1 MGEAVEEL
9 GVIERAHARLLQDV
23 EGELRGGVGRTGLV
37 HERAFGEAA
46 FELLTEVVAE
56 DPRDKAVLVLEVVV
70 ERLAVLSRSLD
81 DVADGHLLERHLSHS
96 ATKVSAMRSIVLSAF
111 MESGLALGND
121 DCATAIIRRV
131 FVHF

>member
-81 DVADGHLLERHLSHS
+81 DVADGHLLERHLV
-96 ATKVSAMRSIVLSAF
+96 A
-111 MESGLALGND
+111 
-121 DCATAIIRRV
+121 
-131 FVHF
+131 